1 MKKQGLLQQALAATI
16 ASMGHT
22 DLLVIADAG
31 FPVPSG
37 VPCIDLAVRCGLPQ
51 MLDVTRAIA
60 DELET
65 EEITVADELLAR
77 DEGLPAALRE
87 LFPGARFRHVTHE
100 ELKRLS
106 ASARAV
112 VRTGECTP
120 YYNVILN
127 SGVTF

>member
-1 MKKQGLLQQALAATI
+1 MKKRGLLQHALAGSI

-31 FPVPSG
+31 LPIPAG
-37 VPCIDLAVRCGLPQ
+37 VACIDLAVRCGLPL
-51 MLDVTRAIA
+51 MLDVTRAVA
-60 DELET
+60 DELQV
-65 EEITVADELLAR
+65 EEIVVADELLAR
-77 DEGLPAALRE
+77 DEALPSALRE
-87 LFPGARFRHVTHE
+87 LFPEARFRSVSHD

-106 ASARAV
+106 AKAHAV

-120 YYNVILN
+120 YNNVIVV

>member
-1 MKKQGLLQQALAATI
+1 MRKRGLLQHALAETV

-31 FPVPSG
+31 LPVPPG
-37 VPCIDLAVRCGLPQ
+37 VTCIDLAVRCGLPP
-51 MLDVTRAIA
+51 MLDVTGAIS
-60 DELET
+60 DELQV
-65 EEITVADELLAR
+65 EEIIVAEELLAR
-77 DEGLPAALRE
+77 DDALPSVLRK
-87 LFPGARFRHVTHE
+87 LFPEARFRSVSHE

-106 ASARAV
+106 ARARAV

-120 YYNVILN
+120 YHNLILV

>member
-1 MKKQGLLQQALAATI
+1 MKKRGLLQHALAGII

-31 FPVPSG
+31 LPVPPG
-37 VPCIDLAVRCGLPQ
+37 VACIDLAVRCGLPS
-51 MLDVTRAIA
+51 MLDVARAVG
-60 DELET
+60 DELHV
-65 EEITVADELLAR
+65 EEVIVAGELLAR
-77 DEGLPAALRE
+77 DEVLPMTLQE
-87 LFPGARFRHVTHE
+87 VFPDARFRSMSHD

-106 ASARAV
+106 ARARAV

-120 YYNVILN
+120 YNNVILA

>member
-1 MKKQGLLQQALAATI
+1 MKKRGLLQHALAETI

-31 FPVPSG
+31 LPVPPG
-37 VPCIDLAVRCGLPQ
+37 VPCIDLAVRCGMPP
-51 MLDVTRAIA
+51 MLDVTHAVA
-60 DELET
+60 DELEV
-65 EEITVADELLAR
+65 EEIVVADELLAR
-77 DEGLPAALRE
+77 DEALPAALRE

-106 ASARAV
+106 GRARAV
-112 VRTGECTP
+112 VRTGECRP
-120 YYNVILN
+120 YHNVILT

>member
-1 MKKQGLLQQALAATI
+1 MKKRGLLQRALAETV

-22 DLLVIADAG
+22 DLLIIADAG
-31 FPVPSG
+31 LPVPPG
-37 VPCIDLAVRCGLPQ
+37 VSCIDLAVRCGLPSL
-51 MLDVTRAIA
+51 LDVTRAIA
-60 DELET
+60 DELEV

-77 DEGLPAALRE
+77 DEALPVALQS
-87 LFPGARFRHVTHE
+87 LFPHARFRAVSHD

-106 ASARAV
+106 ARARAV

-120 YYNVILN
+120 YHNVILT

>member
-1 MKKQGLLQQALAATI
+1 MKKQGLLQHALAATI

-31 FPVPSG
+31 LPVPPG
-37 VPCIDLAVRCGLPQ
+37 VHCIDLAIRCGLPP
-51 MLDVTRAIA
+51 MLDVTRVVA
-60 DELET
+60 DELEV
-65 EEITVADELLAR
+65 EEIIVADELLAR
-77 DEGLPAALRE
+77 DGALPAALRE
-87 LFPGARFRHVTHE
+87 LFPDARFRHVTHE

-106 ASARAV
+106 ARARAV

-120 YYNVILN
+120 YHNVILT

>member
-1 MKKQGLLQQALAATI
+1 MKKRGLLQHALAGII

-31 FPVPSG
+31 LPVPPG
-37 VPCIDLAVRCGLPQ
+37 VACIDLAVRCGLPS
-51 MLDVTRAIA
+51 MLDVIRVVG
-60 DELET
+60 DELHI
-65 EEITVADELLAR
+65 EEVIVADELLAR
-77 DEGLPAALRE
+77 DEVLPMTLQE
-87 LFPGARFRHVTHE
+87 VFPDARFRSVSHD

-106 ASARAV
+106 ARARAV

-120 YYNVILN
+120 YNNVILA